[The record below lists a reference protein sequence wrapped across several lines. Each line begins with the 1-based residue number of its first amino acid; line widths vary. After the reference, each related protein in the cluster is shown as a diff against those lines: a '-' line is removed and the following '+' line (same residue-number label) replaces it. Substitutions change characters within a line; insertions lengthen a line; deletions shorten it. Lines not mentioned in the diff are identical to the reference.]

1 MGKSFRRPIYSKHN
15 LRRVSDR
22 VCTTTSNVFE
32 GYNNSSSPGGVKEI
46 MYDTGN
52 KFSVGEKS
60 NRNSKSTNK
69 CRVLFDSVSGRKENR
84 RLPVTGW
91 F

>member
-1 MGKSFRRPIYSKHN
+1 M
-15 LRRVSDR
+15 
-22 VCTTTSNVFE
+22 
-32 GYNNSSSPGGVKEI
+32 KEI